1 MNRSLVLRA
10 LEGYLE
16 PTHQKEASVRSAHGF
31 MSQRQPCMDYAG
43 ARAKQLPIGSG
54 EVESGHNHVLQ
65 KRLKIAGAWWLE
77 RIIELML
84 QLRTVWANGD

>member
-1 MNRSLVLRA
+1 MNRSRVLRA

-54 EVESGHNHVLQ
+54 EVESATTMSF
-65 KRLKIAGAWWLE
+65 R
-77 RIIELML
+77 
-84 QLRTVWANGD
+84 NG